1 MSSTHHGPI
10 GDSPAARKMIK
21 VVMVAG
27 FAVVV
32 LLGTLGWLLE
42 GCEKQSDETREQLL
56 QDTGTMSESVGSP

>member
-1 MSSTHHGPI
+1 
-10 GDSPAARKMIK
+10 MIK